1 MFRKNTEVVV
11 KITSG
16 SKNSQALSKH
26 LDYISRD
33 GNVELITSDFD
44 RYLGEDEILE
54 VKKNF
59 KNQGAPILLHKEGA
73 KEKRHTIIWF
83 FL

>member
-26 LDYISRD
+26 LDYISRE
-33 GNVELITSDFD
+33 GNV
-44 RYLGEDEILE
+44 
-54 VKKNF
+54 
-59 KNQGAPILLHKEGA
+59 
-73 KEKRHTIIWF
+73 
-83 FL
+83 